1 MLAATCDRVAE
12 GSPESF
18 PDPPKAKGFH
28 PFKRTTPT
36 MSGLTAEHAASRFA
50 HMAAPGSMLGASL
63 PYPLA
68 PSSSLTSPFSGE
80 LFFSRKTEPRIPIA
94 TETAKSNT
102 SPYGHKTGF
111 SSETE
116 HLAGILPPHLC
127 GHSAYESWLKAAT
140 SASMLSRENGVHGFS
155 PAFWSLPGA
164 QASLLDLHSSAGTLP
179 SHFGKMPTCSSA
191 SDCSALALSHSVL
204 PYPPLT
210 TTNPHLFSPSQLFP
224 PSSYNSFLPPGYD
237 IMSLTEM
244 RSSFFGPAG
253 LGLSLSRAGRRYS
266 GRATCDCPNCQ
277 ENERL
282 AAAGQPLR
290 KKNVHS
296 CHIPGC
302 GKIYGK
308 TSHLKAHLRW
318 HTGERPFVCNWLFCG
333 KRFTRSDELQR
344 HLRTHT
350 GEKRFSC
357 PTCNKRFMRS
367 DHLSKHVKTHQNN
380 NNNSGNDNGGNADSK
395 AAGETGKMSPIK
407 KLASV
412 GSSEAE
418 SSPSGTEGSPSPVS
432 TGPGPISMSVPQ
444 SAALKVASP

>member
-1 MLAATCDRVAE
+1 MLAATCDRVVE
-12 GSPESF
+12 GSSESF

-28 PFKRTTPT
+28 PFKRTAPS
-36 MSGLTAEHAASRFA
+36 MSELAAEHAASRLA
-50 HMAAPGSMLGASL
+50 GVSGPGSVFGASL

-80 LFFSRKTEPRIPIA
+80 LFFSRKTEPRVPIA

-102 SPYGHKTGF
+102 SPFGHKTGF

-116 HLAGILPPHLC
+116 HLAGMLPHHGLQLC
-127 GHSAYESWLKAAT
+127 GHAAYESWLKAAT
-140 SASMLSRENGVHGFS
+140 SASMLSREGAVSGLS
-155 PAFWSLPGA
+155 PAFLSLPGA
-164 QASLLDLHSSAGTLP
+164 QANWFDLHSSAGTLP

-191 SDCSALALSHSVL
+191 SDCTTLGMSHSIL

-210 TTNPHLFSPSQLFP
+210 PTSPSLFGPSHLFP
-224 PSSYNSFLPPGYD
+224 PSGFNSLLPPGYD

-253 LGLSLSRAGRRYS
+253 LGLSLSRASRRYS

-290 KKNVHS
+290 KKNIHS

-350 GEKRFSC
+350 GEKRFAC

-367 DHLSKHVKTHQNN
+367 DHLSKHVKTHQNTTTGGGATPN
-380 NNNSGNDNGGNADSK
+380 GSTTPSG
-395 AAGETGKMSPIK
+395 AGKVLGDTGKISPIK

-418 SSPSGTEGSPSPVS
+418 LSPSGTDDSSSPASTCPGRIGVS
-432 TGPGPISMSVPQ
+432 LS
-444 SAALKVASP
+444 